1 MVDIRSKLTSV
12 HVCVCVCV
20 RVHIHVFTSQGFQR
34 QLADQ
39 SDLPLVETLTQE
51 IQELRERLAQQD
63 PSPPLHRDRQHNNDN
78 NNRQPE
84 FGGGHQR
91 SMGQYL

>member
-1 MVDIRSKLTSV
+1 MR
-12 HVCVCVCV
+12 VCVNMHIVIFGVNTCMPVCV
-20 RVHIHVFTSQGFQR
+20 LQGFQR
-34 QLADQ
+34 QIVDP
-39 SDLPLVETLTQE
+39 SELPLLERLTQE
-51 IQELRERLAQQD
+51 IQELRESLVQQD
-63 PSPPLHRDRQHNNDN
+63 VPPARGPVLGRDRP